1 MATIPFSILRLPEPA
16 LHKSIK
22 QMGLMEQFSLS
33 VLSNKTK
40 HAVTMLPAVK
50 NRVSITMTSSLQ
62 LDISNEF
69 QIVEF
74 FFKMDPHYQS
84 VEVRQRSNNR
94 SNTST
99 ELSIPGVSV
108 KFWIEHIVHVFCK
121 DQGALLKLENSA
133 GENFDELYDMIA
145 NITIV
150 HLEFMCIELQDYHRL
165 KLFPFLKWLTVYGM
179 DMAPISTTILIQ
191 NIQGLHL
198 VHEIKW
204 RINDVLISNF
214 SNFIVSAK
222 IFQTRPEPFY
232 ETVDKRSYAP
242 PRSIPCNIYPLR

>member
-84 VEVRQRSNNR
+84 VEQRFSKQDLNLFMRQWINGAMPRLEVFHATFTHYDEHKLVETYLFKGIKYTVEDNKYSKIVEIERHDGVKASVCFDEQRS
-94 SNTST
+94 SAFCF
-99 ELSIPGVSV
+99 SV
-108 KFWIEHIVHVFCK
+108 E
-121 DQGALLKLENSA
+121 S
-133 GENFDELYDMIA
+133 
-145 NITIV
+145 
-150 HLEFMCIELQDYHRL
+150 
-165 KLFPFLKWLTVYGM
+165 
-179 DMAPISTTILIQ
+179 
-191 NIQGLHL
+191 
-198 VHEIKW
+198 
-204 RINDVLISNF
+204 
-214 SNFIVSAK
+214 
-222 IFQTRPEPFY
+222 EP
-232 ETVDKRSYAP
+232 D
-242 PRSIPCNIYPLR
+242 